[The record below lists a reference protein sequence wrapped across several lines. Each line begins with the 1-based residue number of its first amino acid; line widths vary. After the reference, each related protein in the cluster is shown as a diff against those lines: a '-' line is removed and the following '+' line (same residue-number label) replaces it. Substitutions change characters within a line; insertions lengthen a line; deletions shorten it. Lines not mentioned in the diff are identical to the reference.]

1 MKFLFAAALLAT
13 SNAMEFNTIEL
24 DETANTTAPAA
35 NTTAP
40 ASNTTTAPA
49 ANTTSSTN
57 TTTTNGTKG
66 TGDAGKKA
74 AAGADFGTIALIVL
88 GVAVVAGGGFF
99 AYKHFSQ
106 KKPEGENAE
115 GAEGGV
121 FEDDLYM
128 KVDVESTLL

>member
-1 MKFLFAAALLAT
+1 
-13 SNAMEFNTIEL
+13 MEFNTIEL
-24 DETANTTAPAA
+24 DETANTTTPADNSTTSSNTTSTTPSSTSNTT

-40 ASNTTTAPA
+40 NTTKA
-49 ANTTSSTN
+49 AGTTGNKNTT
-57 TTTTNGTKG
+57 K
-66 TGDAGKKA
+66 AG
-74 AAGADFGTIALIVL
+74 GADFGTIALIVL

-99 AYKHFSQ
+99 AYKHFS
-106 KKPEGENAE
+106 KKPETEAAE

>member
-1 MKFLFAAALLAT
+1 MGTT
-13 SNAMEFNTIEL
+13 SDNSST
-24 DETANTTAPAA
+24 PAA
-35 NTTAP
+35 NTTTQT
-40 ASNTTTAPA
+40 NTTTHG
-49 ANTTSSTN
+49 
-57 TTTTNGTKG
+57 TTTNGTKG
-66 TGDAGKKA
+66 KGDAGKK

-99 AYKHFSQ
+99 AYKHFN
-106 KKPEGENAE
+106 KPKPEGDAPAE

>member
-1 MKFLFAAALLAT
+1 MGGADNSTAA
-13 SNAMEFNTIEL
+13 
-24 DETANTTAPAA
+24 ANTTTSDNSSTPAA
-35 NTTAP
+35 NTTTP
-40 ASNTTTAPA
+40 SSNTTT
-49 ANTTSSTN
+49 NS
-57 TTTTNGTKG
+57 TTTNGTKG
-66 TGDAGKKA
+66 KGDAGKKA

-99 AYKHFSQ
+99 AYKHFN
-106 KKPEGENAE
+106 KPKPEGDAPAE